1 MKKLKLIRGA
11 GGGGKGGGGGSARA
25 AVEANNTLR
34 SRQFAKV
41 IDLICEGEVEGL
53 VGAEISPE
61 HAERSIYFDGVPLRN
76 ELGQSNFDV
85 SAFSWAFVPGTQNQP
100 VIPTGGSVASE
111 LQVNQEVKAG
121 NTGGGPVVRSIPETY
136 IDSCRVT
143 VSVPRLTT
151 QDTSNGDIN
160 GSSVQFA
167 IDVQNNGG
175 GFVQVMAPTISGK
188 TNSEY
193 QRSYEFDLP
202 GTGPWDVRLRRI
214 TADATT
220 SVVQN
225 QLYWSTYTKIV
236 KQQMNYPNTALVG
249 LKVDAALF
257 NRIPARAYQM
267 KLLRV
272 RIPVNYNPVT
282 REYVGLWNGAFKV
295 AWTDNPAWCWYDL
308 ATNERYGLGEYVD
321 AGNIDK
327 WTLYAIAQYCD
338 KLVPD
343 GYGNSEPRFRCNLYL
358 NTREEALKVLM
369 NFASIFRGI
378 VYWHSNTIFCSQ
390 DRPGNPVKLF
400 TPANVIDGVFNY
412 TGSAKQARHTVAMV
426 AWNDPEN
433 MYKQTVEY
441 VEDREGILRLGVR
454 EAEVTAM
461 GCTSRGQ
468 AHRLGKWILL
478 TEREETDTIT
488 FKTGLEGCGVM
499 PGEIIQTTDP
509 SRAGERV
516 GGRVL
521 GSSVNKLTLD
531 APVVL
536 KPGKNYTVAVVLPSG
551 VIEEKGVLWGGSA
564 ETSTSTLTL
573 STPLAQVPQKHAIW
587 IMQTEDLVPE
597 LWRVLST
604 VEVGPNT
611 VEIVALEHIPG
622 KYAAIENNIKLE
634 SRPTSSIKVRPGA
647 VTNLVAVTDVKKLN
661 DLEYTTRIFVSW
673 TPPKEGA
680 ARYVVTWRRVGG
692 NSKTEIANDPS
703 IDIDDIPAGTFEI
716 SVLAEN
722 AIGLRGPVT
731 TISHVVSASAVE
743 PDVTGLKL
751 NPNFLGPDCPI
762 IWDRLNWA
770 VKYTVQ
776 VLSGT
781 TVVREEITTTNA
793 YIYSYT
799 QNVADGGPRRN
810 LTFKVKAHSW
820 RGASANWATLEAS
833 NPAPATPVGLSVES
847 GPGQVSI
854 FAERPTDFD
863 LEGMV
868 VWMHTSA
875 AVPTTDG
882 YIVYKGKDN
891 AFMKTGLQAGIPAYF
906 KVAFYDTF
914 GTAGLNVSSSVT
926 GIPTATGGIVMV
938 DTLPGSPDDVA
949 GQTAVFLDVA
959 DTALRGLYGWDGTSW
974 KFTRDGQYLVANSV
988 TADRLN
994 VAQLST
1000 ISANLGTMTAG
1011 NITLNSQGFIKGGA
1025 TSYSAGTGFW
1035 MGYDGGR
1042 YKWRAGVPGSS
1053 GVEWTGEAFN
1063 VYGPDGALTISSG
1076 VVDWGKI
1083 SGAGK
1088 PANGATRNV
1097 FTGDWLAN
1105 SPYLVGDIVLKDGN
1119 GWACVVAHTATDMTK
1134 PPTAG
1139 TGNTWWTL
1147 YAAKGSDGVQGLH
1160 AITVVVTNETHTLPS
1175 TADGTVAAGNYTGS
1189 GTFIQVYEGT
1199 TPLAAVAGI
1208 ASNGQFTVGA
1218 PTQNPASTITV
1229 GARSYS
1235 GVTATI
1241 SDHANI
1247 NSARDLVV
1255 ITYPITVR
1263 RLDGTSV
1270 TIAKTQTI
1278 SKSKAGTSGAAVI
1291 VTPNRAPTF
1300 TSTDNIVDPDQS
1312 PIIFT
1317 ALAEGLTNPSYAWS
1331 FTRNGGTG
1339 TAPTASTSNTYT
1351 ITQANL
1357 GSSRSATVTCTVNGA
1372 NADTYT
1378 IVLLQR
1384 STAGAGATAGASL
1397 TGSFGNWDIG
1407 AQTVVTVPDGKVGGT
1422 ALRLGTATT
1431 FPIYKT
1437 FIAIDPTKK
1446 YRTRFWAR
1454 PSATCN
1460 GQLYFSLRQSLNDA
1474 GSWGPTNSGRS
1485 PYKPG
1490 GKSASAHNAEFG
1502 AGQWGEYSFIWTAA
1516 DWQAGVRF
1524 VVPEFLNNYN
1534 GTAGYW
1540 EIQDFILEDV
1550 TQIEL
1555 AKESAAAA
1563 EVTLA
1568 NFSADNMLSP
1578 IEKKEVLR
1586 QIDAIIAEGTAINGQ
1601 GAAFGITTSRT
1612 NYVDAYNSLL
1622 AYVTPLLS
1630 DMTSATAID
1639 RLAFRNAF
1647 SIYYNRREL
1656 LLNDTAYASA
1666 QYANWAGV
1674 TGEGRPENGATVGA
1688 TIGTNLGG
1696 QFTQASWN
1704 NYISNVKIGAANIG
1718 AVALTGNSSFSV
1730 IGTNTGGNYMDM
1742 DARRI
1747 KIYNNGV
1754 LRVQLGNLD
1763 V

>member
-11 GGGGKGGGGGSARA
+11 GGGGKGGGGSARA
-25 AVEANNTLR
+25 AVEADNTLR
-34 SRQFAKV
+34 SRQFARV
-41 IDLICEGEVEGL
+41 IDLICEGEIEGL

-76 ELGQSNFDV
+76 EMGQSNFDV

-111 LQVNQEVKAG
+111 LQVSQEVKAG

-257 NRIPARAYQM
+257 NRIPARAYRM

-282 REYVGLWNGAFKV
+282 REYVGLWDGTFKV

-521 GSSVNKLTLD
+521 GSSASQLTLD

-551 VIEEKGVLWGGSA
+551 VIEEKGVLWSGST
-564 ETSTSTLTL
+564 ETSTSTLML

-634 SRPTSSIKVRPGA
+634 SRPTSSIKVRPGT

-680 ARYVVTWRRVGG
+680 ARYVVTWRRVGN
-692 NSKTEIANDPS
+692 NSKTEIVNDPS

-722 AIGLRGPVT
+722 AVGLRGPVT

-743 PDVTGLKL
+743 PDVTGLRL

-762 IWDRLNWA
+762 TWDRLNWA

-799 QNVADGGPRRN
+799 QNVADGGPRRD

-820 RGASANWATLEAS
+820 RGASANWAILEAS
-833 NPAPATPVGLSVES
+833 NPAPATPVGLSVEA

-891 AFMKTGLQAGIPAYF
+891 AFMKMGLQAGIPAYF
-906 KVAFYDTF
+906 RVAFYDTF
-914 GTAGLNVSSSVT
+914 GTAGLNVSSSVA
-926 GIPTATGGIVMV
+926 GVPTATGGIVMV

-1035 MGYDGGR
+1035 MGYDAGT
-1042 YKWRAGVPGSS
+1042 YKLRAGTPGSS
-1053 GVEWTGEAFN
+1053 GFEWTGSAFN
-1063 VYGPDGALTISSG
+1063 VYGPDGSITISSG

-1083 SGAGK
+1083 AGANK
-1088 PANGATRNV
+1088 PENGAT
-1097 FTGDWLAN
+1097 
-1105 SPYLVGDIVLKDGN
+1105 
-1119 GWACVVAHTATDMTK
+1119 
-1134 PPTAG
+1134 
-1139 TGNTWWTL
+1139 
-1147 YAAKGSDGVQGLH
+1147 
-1160 AITVVVTNETHTLPS
+1160 
-1175 TADGTVAAGNYTGS
+1175 
-1189 GTFIQVYEGT
+1189 
-1199 TPLAAVAGI
+1199 
-1208 ASNGQFTVGA
+1208 VGA
-1218 PTQNPASTITV
+1218 
-1229 GARSYS
+1229 SYS
-1235 GVTATI
+1235 QSFT
-1241 SDHANI
+1241 HW
-1247 NSARDLVV
+1247 DLA
-1255 ITYPITVR
+1255 
-1263 RLDGTSV
+1263 S
-1270 TIAKTQTI
+1270 Q
-1278 SKSKAGTSGAAVI
+1278 SI
-1291 VTPNRAPTF
+1291 VTV
-1300 TSTDNIVDPDQS
+1300 S
-1312 PIIFT
+1312 
-1317 ALAEGLTNPSYAWS
+1317 
-1331 FTRNGGTG
+1331 
-1339 TAPTASTSNTYT
+1339 
-1351 ITQANL
+1351 
-1357 GSSRSATVTCTVNGA
+1357 
-1372 NADTYT
+1372 
-1378 IVLLQR
+1378 
-1384 STAGAGATAGASL
+1384 
-1397 TGSFGNWDIG
+1397 
-1407 AQTVVTVPDGKVGGT
+1407 DGKVGDKV
-1422 ALRLGTATT
+1422 LRLGVGGGYPTQTN
-1431 FPIYKT
+1431 FVP
-1437 FIAIDPTKK
+1437 IDPTKK
-1446 YRTRFWAR
+1446 YRVRFWAR
-1454 PSATCN
+1454 PSSDCN
-1460 GQLYFSLRQSLNDA
+1460 GLLYFSLRQAVNET
-1474 GSWGPTNSGRS
+1474 GTWGPFNGGRA
-1485 PYKPG
+1485 PHKPAG
-1490 GKSASAHNAEFG
+1490 QSRAAHNSSYGTDA
-1502 AGQWGEYSFIWTAA
+1502 WGEYSYIWSAA
-1516 DWQAGVRF
+1516 DWQPDVKFFR
-1524 VVPEFLNNYN
+1524 PEFLENCA

-1540 EIQDFILEDV
+1540 DV
-1550 TQIEL
+1550 QGLVIEEVTDV
-1555 AKESAAAA
+1555 ESAKDAASA
-1563 EVTLA
+1563 AQTAANTANTALA
-1568 NFSADNMLSP
+1568 DIAADNKLTP
-1578 IEKKEVLR
+1578 AEKKSVR
-1586 QIDAIIAEGTAINGQ
+1586 KDWDAIYAERAGIRAQ
-1601 GAAFGITTSRT
+1601 ADSFGITTEKT
-1612 NYVDAYNSLL
+1612 NYDNDFQALGTYLNGGTAYTIGATPPNWITDANL
-1622 AYVTPLLS
+1622 AVTTTIVGTTFRANWSNLY
-1630 DMTSATAID
+1630 AD
-1639 RLAFRNAF
+1639 RQA
-1647 SIYYNRREL
+1647 
-1656 LLNDTAYASA
+1656 LLNKISAEAAKKADWAS
-1666 QYANWAGV
+1666 V
-1674 TGEGRPENGATVGA
+1674 TGSGKPENGATVGA
-1688 TIGTNLGG
+1688 TFGDYNGAGRNISGTITPGNVTTCIANAAIGNAQIADASITN
-1696 QFTQASWN
+1696 A
-1704 NYISNVKIGAANIG
+1704 KIANATILAANIADGNITNAKIANAAITNAKIGDAAVNTLQIAGNAVTVPIGVEASG
-1718 AVALTGNSSFSV
+1718 AGGVVGTTAWANFQSAPVV
-1730 IGTNTGGNYMDM
+1730 ITAAFTMSDMYGDTLPGPCYLRVRRNGGEVRKVQFIATPKNVSGTTASGTIVFLDYPGGGDVYYQID
-1742 DARRI
+1742 
-1747 KIYNNGV
+1747 V
-1754 LRVQLGNLD
+1754 LRSDGVSYYAPVFAIRVGLVGIG
-1763 V
+1763 VRR